1 MIAEINFNMR
11 CTQLMKNEELRIKNE
26 GGNFLERKVS
36 FFIELNKK
44 IYIY

>member
-1 MIAEINFNMR
+1 
-11 CTQLMKNEELRIKNE
+11 MKNEELRIKNE

-44 IYIY
+44 IYIYNDVDSKNWRII